1 MAQTERSRQLWAL
14 LQRNGA
20 EIDLILH
27 RYGARNARVFG
38 SVARGEAT
46 EDSDVDLIVDL
57 DAKGAD
63 ALWVLS
69 GLSEDLRQLLGIR
82 VDVVAA
88 DVLRDPVAASAAQSF
103 IPLP

>member
-20 EIDLILH
+20 EIDLILG

-57 DAKGAD
+57 DAQGAE

-103 IPLP
+103 IPLQ

>member
-14 LQRNGA
+14 LERNGA
-20 EIDLILH
+20 EIDLILG
-27 RYGARNARVFG
+27 RL
-38 SVARGEAT
+38 SV
-46 EDSDVDLIVDL
+46 
-57 DAKGAD
+57 
-63 ALWVLS
+63 
-69 GLSEDLRQLLGIR
+69 DLRQLLGIR